1 MSKQVARLKNGSINL
16 KASLKS
22 DRFEMLKGIGVWA
35 VGKSSHKFNPIG
47 DATGCVLNVVM
58 ACIVG
63 DKFLFF
69 PNL

>member
-1 MSKQVARLKNGSINL
+1 
-16 KASLKS
+16 
-22 DRFEMLKGIGVWA
+22 MLKGIGVWA

-69 PNL
+69 PNI

>member
-1 MSKQVARLKNGSINL
+1 MNL

-22 DRFEMLKGIGVWA
+22 DRFEMLKGIGVWT

-47 DATGCVLNVVM
+47 YATRCVLNVVM
-58 ACIVG
+58 AGIVG